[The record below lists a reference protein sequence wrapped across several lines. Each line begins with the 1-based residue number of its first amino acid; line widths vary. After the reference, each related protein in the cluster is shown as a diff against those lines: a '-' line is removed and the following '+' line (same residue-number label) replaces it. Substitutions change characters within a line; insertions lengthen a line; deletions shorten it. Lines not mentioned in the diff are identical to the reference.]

1 MTRPSD
7 LINEQKYEV
16 IKLKT
21 GAEFV
26 GMVRDSVEGLEVT
39 LPMICHLSVQQPVNS
54 TLATFYPYAPMSEDP
69 IVKIPFDQVLHRS
82 SMNQQFI
89 PFYDEASANWL
100 KMVESK
106 SIPLTN
112 DLKKISKEYMKKAVD
127 SILENVSE
135 EDLFDEYFEELAESD
150 FEIAMKPSDPKK
162 IH

>member
-1 MTRPSD
+1 MATPKD
-7 LINEQKYEV
+7 LIPQKYEV

-26 GMVRDSVEGLEVT
+26 GMVRDSNEGLEVT
-39 LPMICHLSVQQPVNS
+39 LPMIGHLSVQQPINS

-89 PFYDEASANWL
+89 PFYDEASSNWL
-100 KMVESK
+100 RMVEDK

-112 DLKKISKEYMKKAVD
+112 DLKSISKEYMKKAVD
-127 SILENVSE
+127 SILENVRD
-135 EDLFDEYFEELAESD
+135 EDLFDEFYEELGESE
-150 FEIAMKPSDPKK
+150 FETAIPPKDK
-162 IH
+162 TKLH